1 MFDIRKMRGESE
13 TPDEKHITV
22 YIGESQTFK
31 TTLCLKNLATTLYSA
46 FSEKSDAYS
55 IIVMDVDRFRSTRT
69 IFNHGDEDHPR
80 ILRAMKVF
88 PAGCLEDISL
98 LLCSLMA
105 QPVPPSQI
113 FIDDLERFMMADTL
127 NANPGTPGS
136 DPVGYLPK
144 LLLQLNEFAR
154 NTMCDDSRK
163 KILITLGHSK
173 ADMPTL
179 DNNNTMMPLKA
190 LSQEC
195 HQILHVFRS
204 TPPENMVAL
213 SPECIELAAT
223 QIHFDRVFG
232 KVTETDTPDTDVRL
246 LNEYFLQAY
255 VEEQKAR
262 EQK

>member
-1 MFDIRKMRGESE
+1 MDSIVNEI
-13 TPDEKHITV
+13 EKHITV
-22 YIGESQTFK
+22 YIGESQSFK
-31 TTLCLKNLATTLYSA
+31 TTICLKNVASTLYSA
-46 FSEKSDAYS
+46 FSEKAEAYS

-98 LLCSLMA
+98 LLSALMT

-136 DPVGYLPK
+136 DPVSYLPK
-144 LLLQLNEFAR
+144 LLFQLNEFAR
-154 NTMCDDSRK
+154 NSMCDDSRK

-173 ADMPTL
+173 TDMPTI

-190 LSQEC
+190 LTPEC
-195 HQILHVFRS
+195 HQILHVFRN
-204 TPPENMVAL
+204 TATENLAGL
-213 SPECIELAAT
+213 PSECIELAAT
-223 QIHFDRVFG
+223 QVHFDRVFG
-232 KVTETDTPDTDVRL
+232 KVTETEIQDTDVRL

-262 EQK
+262 EHKPE